1 MGVEK
6 VGTRGRF
13 SGGPGI
19 AERLSMFGSSA
30 YAGTVCWCTQESG
43 QPLDVLCGGSQ
54 EELLLD
60 ELQPAKAKAI
70 KADAALKLCE

>member
-1 MGVEK
+1 
-6 VGTRGRF
+6 
-13 SGGPGI
+13 
-19 AERLSMFGSSA
+19 MFGSSA